1 MLSNTATPKY
11 YGQFRQDVLSGKIKV
26 NENIE
31 MQMNLIDNLI
41 RNPGV
46 YYDDKA
52 IDGFISFC
60 ENELTLQDG
69 SDLHLLDTFKLWAE
83 DILSWFYYVEKSVP
97 EINANGKVVYV
108 RRKELKRLR
117 SKVYLI
123 VARGAA
129 KSMFASLLQSYFL
142 TIITT
147 TTKQIITAPTVRQA
161 EATMGPMKT
170 AILRAKG
177 PLYKFLTAGN
187 IMSNKGSAHNKAAL
201 VSTKVGVENKL
212 TGSVV
217 VIVPMDIEKLQGAG
231 PYFVTID
238 EWLSCDIRE
247 DVTQAAYQGTKKI
260 PNSLLLAIS
269 SEGTIRN
276 GPGDSVKMELMKVLK
291 GEYFNP
297 HISVWWYKLDD
308 IKEVNDPT
316 CWVKAQPNIG
326 HTISFEAYQEYVNT
340 AEHSPETRNDILAK
354 CFGIPMEGF
363 TYFFTYE
370 ETLPTEAPCDF
381 KLMPCA
387 MGGDMSQGN
396 DFCAFT
402 FLFPLRKDIFG
413 IMSLCFITERT
424 LNSLSSAMR
433 IKYDEFINEGSL
445 IIHNGT
451 ILDMDEVYDDVF
463 NFIEEKGLDV
473 RSFGFDP
480 YNADK
485 FVERWRID
493 HGPFGLDVVKQGVRT
508 ETVPLGELKMLAED
522 KHLLHQ
528 QSIVTFCMGNSVV
541 IRDNNGGRKLM
552 KLSYDKKIDVVSAMM
567 DAFVSYKNNKEV
579 YE

>member
-11 YGQFRQDVLSGKIKV
+11 YGEFRQKVLAGKIKV

-31 MQMNLIDNLI
+31 KQMNLIDGLI
-41 RNPGV
+41 RNPGI

-52 IDGFISFC
+52 IDGFVEFC
-60 ENELTLQDG
+60 EKELTLQDG

-83 DILSWFYYVEKSVP
+83 DILSWFYFVERSVP
-97 EINANGKVVYV
+97 ELTPDGKVIYV
-108 RRKELKRLR
+108 RKKELKRLR

-123 VARGAA
+123 IARGAA
-129 KSMFASLLQSYFL
+129 KSMFASCLQSYFL
-142 TIITT
+142 SIVTKTTI
-147 TTKQIITAPTVRQA
+147 QIIVAPTARQA

-170 AILRAKG
+170 AITKAKG
-177 PLYKFLTAGN
+177 PYYRFLTAGN
-187 IMSNKGSAHNKAAL
+187 IMANKGSAHNKAAL
-201 VSTKVGVENKL
+201 VSTKLGIENKL
-212 TGSVV
+212 TGSIVEA
-217 VIVPMDIEKLQGAG
+217 VPMDVDKLQSLG

-247 DVTQAAYQGTKKI
+247 DVTQAAIQGLKKI

-269 SEGTIRN
+269 SEGTVRN
-276 GPGDSVKMELMKVLK
+276 GPGDSIKMGLMKILK
-291 GEYFNP
+291 GEVFDP
-297 HISVWWYKLDD
+297 HTSVWWYKLDNV
-308 IKEVNDPT
+308 KEVADPS

-326 HTISFEAYQEYVNT
+326 HTIQFESYQEYVNT
-340 AEHSPETRNDILAK
+340 MELNPETRNDILAK
-354 CFGIPMEGF
+354 CFGIPMEGY
-363 TYFFTYE
+363 TYFFRYE
-370 ETLPTEAPCDF
+370 ETLPTSAPCDF
-381 KLMPCA
+381 SRLPCA

-413 IMSLCFITERT
+413 ILSLCFITQRT
-424 LNSLSSAMR
+424 LDMLQPSMR
-433 IKYDEFINEGSL
+433 NKYDEFIREGSL

-463 NFIEEKGLDV
+463 AFIEERNLEV
-473 RSFGFDP
+473 NSFGFDP

-485 FVERWRID
+485 FVERWRQD

-508 ETVPLGELKMLAED
+508 ETVPLGELKNLAED
-522 KHLLHQ
+522 GHLLHDQ
-528 QSIVTFCMGNSVV
+528 AIVTFCMQNSVV

-579 YE
+579 FE

>member
-11 YGQFRQDVLSGKIKV
+11 YGIFRQNVLSGKIRV
-26 NENIE
+26 NEKIE
-31 MQMNLIDNLI
+31 LQMNLIDDLI

-52 IDGFISFC
+52 IDGFIAFC
-60 ENELTLQDG
+60 EEELCLQNGD
-69 SDLHLLDTFKLWAE
+69 DLHLLDTFKLWAE
-83 DILSWFYYVEKSVP
+83 DILSWFYYVERSVP
-97 EINANGKVVYV
+97 EPDENGNIRFVKK
-108 RRKELKRLR
+108 KEFRRLR
-117 SKVYLI
+117 SRVYLI

-129 KSMFASLLQSYFL
+129 KSMFASLLHSYFL
-142 TIITT
+142 SINTS
-147 TTKQIITAPTVRQA
+147 TTKQLIVAPTARQA
-161 EATMGPMKT
+161 ECIMGPVKT

-177 PLYKFLTAGN
+177 PLYKFLTAGS
-187 IMSNKGSAHNKAAL
+187 IMANKGSAHNKAAL
-201 VSTKVGVENKL
+201 VSTKIGVENKL
-212 TGSVV
+212 TGSVIK
-217 VIVPMDIEKLQGAG
+217 IVPMSIDALQGEG

-247 DVTQAAYQGTKKI
+247 DVTQAAVQGLKKI
-260 PNSLLLAIS
+260 DDSLLLATS
-269 SEGTIRN
+269 SEGTVRN
-276 GPGDSVKMELMKVLK
+276 GPGDSIKMELLKVLK
-291 GEYFNP
+291 GEIFNP
-297 HISVWWYKLDD
+297 HMSVWWYSLDSIEEVKD
-308 IKEVNDPT
+308 INN
-316 CWVKAQPNIG
+316 WVKAQPNIG
-326 HTISFEAYQEYVNT
+326 LTIKYEAYQEYVNT
-340 AEHSPETRNDILAK
+340 MESSPDTRNDILAK

-370 ETLPTEAPCDF
+370 EIQPTSMLTDF
-381 KLMPCA
+381 RHLPCA

-402 FLFPLRKDIFG
+402 FLFPLRKDVFG
-413 IMSLCFITERT
+413 IRSLCFITERT
-424 LNSLSSAMR
+424 LNALAPAMR
-433 IKYDEFINEGSL
+433 IKYDEFIKEGSL

-451 ILDMDEVYDDVF
+451 ILDMDEVYEDTF
-463 NFIEEKGLDV
+463 NFIEQNDLEVL
-473 RSFGFDP
+473 SFGYDP

-485 FVERWRID
+485 FVERWQQD

-508 ETVPLGELKMLAED
+508 ETVPLGELKALAED
-522 KHLLHQ
+522 NHLIHDQ
-528 QSIVTFCMGNSVV
+528 AIVTFCMGNSVV